1 MGMELC
7 QSDKI
12 GGLRNENR
20 PSPKKY
26 RFQQNGSR
34 QIIDRQTIVLNWTAQ
49 FGLNCQ
55 CSYSIW

>member
-12 GGLRNENR
+12 GGLRIENR
-20 PSPKKY
+20 PSSKKF

-34 QIIDRQTIVLNWTAQ
+34 QIIDRQTIVLNWTEQ